1 MLWDIHFEQSNVFV
15 GRALW
20 SQIQVLSMTEAIKRY
35 NKEGLVSSVDWKDNH
50 FWDKIIVMVKLCLL

>member
-15 GRALW
+15 GR
-20 SQIQVLSMTEAIKRY
+20 EAIKRY